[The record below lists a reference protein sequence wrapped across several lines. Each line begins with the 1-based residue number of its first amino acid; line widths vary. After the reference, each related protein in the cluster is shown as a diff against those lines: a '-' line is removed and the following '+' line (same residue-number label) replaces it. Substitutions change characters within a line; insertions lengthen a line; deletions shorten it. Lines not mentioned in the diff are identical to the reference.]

1 MKGVLLFPRAFAH
14 PLSLSL
20 FSPLFLSSTQPL
32 NPSAVLLNVTDPT
45 NRGTALALLT
55 VLDDVGRGAGPFVVA
70 QVASRFGRRATFAW
84 STLGWVLCGVVFA
97 AGGLTLKRDE
107 LAMQERLRRQV
118 LEAVDEEEG
127 GSGGAAAAAEDDDC
141 CRRAGGGTAQAAA
154 TPATA
159 AAAAAPSLRS

>member
-1 MKGVLLFPRAFAH
+1 M
-14 PLSLSL
+14 
-20 FSPLFLSSTQPL
+20 
-32 NPSAVLLNVTDPT
+32 
-45 NRGTALALLT
+45 
-55 VLDDVGRGAGPFVVA
+55 LDDVGRGAGPFVVA

-127 GSGGAAAAAEDDDC
+127 GGGSGGAAAAAEDDDC